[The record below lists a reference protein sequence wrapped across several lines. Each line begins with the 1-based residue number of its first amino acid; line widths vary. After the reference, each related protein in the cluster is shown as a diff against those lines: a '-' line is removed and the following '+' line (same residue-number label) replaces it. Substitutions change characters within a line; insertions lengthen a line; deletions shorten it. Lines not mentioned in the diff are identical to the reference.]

1 MKEISRRKWTYILY
15 EINGQL
21 LFSVVCGTV
30 GLFDRNIYLNEEEI
44 KMYNEKK
51 DAFLDL
57 LSEKIRN
64 NPEKFEDRYIKM

>member
-1 MKEISRRKWTYILY
+1 MKELSKKKWTYILY

-30 GLFDRNIYLNEEEI
+30 ALFDRNIYLNEEEI
-44 KMYNEKK
+44 KIYNEKK

-57 LSEKIRN
+57 LAEKIRN
-64 NPEKFEDRYIKM
+64 SPDKFEDRHIKI